1 MKEETMDIKRVF
13 VIVGLIVAVILSFV
27 FILNSP
33 SQAVTESLINKETSG
48 GILEKE
54 IKSRENLLSVVLIGA
69 TDYEIAEL
77 FNDILENA
85 PGVVKA
91 KRYRF
96 ILDPKKPPA
105 CRIEWQV
112 QIENTSP
119 FQLESHVSKAIRSL
133 SVMDGKTETLK
144 LSFLPT
150 AEQKKLI
157 ANIRPWQATAKQI
170 RFHFLHLSPEN
181 VNETFVHR
189 DVSNHW
195 PDTGFE

>member
-13 VIVGLIVAVILSFV
+13 VIIGLIVAVILSFV
-27 FILNSP
+27 FILNSS

-48 GILEKE
+48 GILEKK
-54 IKSRENLLSVVLIGA
+54 IKNRENIISVVLIGV
-69 TDYEIAEL
+69 TDYEITEL

-85 PGVVKA
+85 PGVIKA

-96 ILDPKKPPA
+96 SLDPKKPLS
-105 CRIEWQV
+105 CRVEWQV

-119 FQLESHVSKAIRSL
+119 FQLESHVYKMIRNLFDTDS
-133 SVMDGKTETLK
+133 KTETLK
-144 LSFLPT
+144 FSFLPT
-150 AEQKKLI
+150 AEQRKLI

-181 VNETFVHR
+181 VNETFVDR